1 MRWCNSSISDSLG
14 DFCVLSADRFV
25 KCIRKFTVDLF
36 RTWNLLIHMA
46 LLSLLFRFAT
56 AKWTKLPL
64 TNVSYR
70 YISADSGLWDVRKC
84 MEVFFDPHH
93 NITISYILH
102 CRGSVH
108 CGRRVLFPFDLLRYV
123 PNNFPAERWVT
134 QNYYT
139 ELLGLEYKSRV
150 FSLKLRPG
158 ELLHGHNSVNSQQI
172 LMGLQG
178 TLPISLDRVYP
189 KYQNDW

>member
-70 YISADSGLWDVRKC
+70 YISADSGLCDVR

-108 CGRRVLFPFDLLRYV
+108 CGRRVLFPFDLLRWLRTQQFSRWEMSHPKLPTTLYSI
-123 PNNFPAERWVT
+123 ERKWGNDT
-134 QNYYT
+134 Y
-139 ELLGLEYKSRV
+139 
-150 FSLKLRPG
+150 LK
-158 ELLHGHNSVNSQQI
+158 
-172 LMGLQG
+172 
-178 TLPISLDRVYP
+178 TLPLY
-189 KYQNDW
+189 

>member
-70 YISADSGLWDVRKC
+70 YISADSGLCDVRMC

-93 NITISYILH
+93 NITFLISCIVVVVYTAVGGCYFLST
-102 CRGSVH
+102 C
-108 CGRRVLFPFDLLRYV
+108 YV

-139 ELLGLEYKSRV
+139 VLDWKEMRKWHLSK
-150 FSLKLRPG
+150 
-158 ELLHGHNSVNSQQI
+158 NTATI
-172 LMGLQG
+172 LA
-178 TLPISLDRVYP
+178 I
-189 KYQNDW
+189 

>member
-64 TNVSYR
+64 TNVPYR
-70 YISADSGLWDVRKC
+70 YISADSGLCDVRMC

-139 ELLGLEYKSRV
+139 VLDWKEMRKWHLSKNTATILAILSKVIPSMTNHIIKH
-150 FSLKLRPG
+150 FLK
-158 ELLHGHNSVNSQQI
+158 
-172 LMGLQG
+172 
-178 TLPISLDRVYP
+178 
-189 KYQNDW
+189 NDTK

>member
-64 TNVSYR
+64 TNVPYR
-70 YISADSGLWDVRKC
+70 YISADSGLCDVRMC

-102 CRGSVH
+102 CRGSVR
-108 CGRRVLFPFDLLRYV
+108 CGRRGAISFRPATYPTIFPLRDES
-123 PNNFPAERWVT
+123 PKT
-134 QNYYT
+134 TYYT
-139 ELLGLEYKSRV
+139 VLDWKEMRKWHLSKNTATILAILSKVIPSMTNPI
-150 FSLKLRPG
+150 LK
-158 ELLHGHNSVNSQQI
+158 HI
-172 LMGLQG
+172 
-178 TLPISLDRVYP
+178 
-189 KYQNDW
+189 K